1 MEYCIIKY
9 IHGGLYKMK
18 ITIRKWG
25 NSLAIRV
32 PNDYVKTYNLSDGL
46 EVDILAKEAG
56 IMIQTEMS
64 LEEMLVTVDEGYI
77 PPRPWEDIMP
87 VGRELW

>member
-1 MEYCIIKY
+1 
-9 IHGGLYKMK
+9 MK
-18 ITIRKWG
+18 TKIRKWG

-32 PNDYVKTYNLSDGL
+32 PNDYVKTYNLSNGL
-46 EVDILAKEAG
+46 EVDILAKEDG

-64 LEEMLVTVDEGYI
+64 LEEMLATVDDGYI
-77 PPRPWEDIMP
+77 PPRPWEDIIP

>member
-1 MEYCIIKY
+1 
-9 IHGGLYKMK
+9 MK
-18 ITIRKWG
+18 TTIRKWG

-32 PNDYVKTYNLSDGL
+32 PNDYVKTYNLSNGL
-46 EVDILAKEAG
+46 EVDILAKESG

-64 LEEMLVTVDEGYI
+64 LEEMLATVEKGYI

>member
-1 MEYCIIKY
+1 
-9 IHGGLYKMK
+9 MK
-18 ITIRKWG
+18 TTIRKWG

-56 IMIQTEMS
+56 ILIQTEMS
-64 LEEMLVTVDEGYI
+64 LEEMLSTVDEGYV
-77 PPRPWEDIMP
+77 PPKPWEDIMP

>member
-1 MEYCIIKY
+1 
-9 IHGGLYKMK
+9 MK
-18 ITIRKWG
+18 TTIRKWG

-32 PNDYVKTYNLSDGL
+32 PNDYVKTYHLSDGL
-46 EVDILAKEAG
+46 EVEMFAKEAG

-64 LEEMLVTVDEGYI
+64 LEEMLSTVSEGYI
-77 PPRPWEDIMP
+77 PPKPWEDILP

>member
-1 MEYCIIKY
+1 
-9 IHGGLYKMK
+9 MK
-18 ITIRKWG
+18 TTIRKWG

-32 PNDYVKTYNLSDGL
+32 PNDYVKTYHLSDGL

-64 LEEMLVTVDEGYI
+64 LEEMLSTVTEGYV
-77 PPRPWEDIMP
+77 PPKPWEDVLP

>member
-1 MEYCIIKY
+1 
-9 IHGGLYKMK
+9 MK
-18 ITIRKWG
+18 TKIRKWG

-32 PNDYVKTYNLSDGL
+32 PNDYVKTYNLSNGL
-46 EVDILAKEAG
+46 EVDILAKEDG

-64 LEEMLVTVDEGYI
+64 LEEMLATVDDGYI
-77 PPRPWEDIMP
+77 PPSPWEDIIP